1 MNTPTQKLRSSQ
13 TPIIPFEPT
22 NPHEE
27 VTAKV
32 IRMMLNYE
40 LVRVQ
45 LESNLI
51 DLDPNQRAAK
61 RHEAIQLRITGF
73 RTQREAREQGMPFTY
88 DDELLRRE
96 AIRMAYLLV
105 RNETEE
111 ARRIEEEVVAIS
123 VNTALYGMDDDLITF
138 ATAA

>member
-1 MNTPTQKLRSSQ
+1 MNTATH
-13 TPIIPFEPT
+13 TPIAPFEPKDQ
-22 NPHEE
+22 HED

-32 IRMMLNYE
+32 IRMMLKYE
-40 LVRVQ
+40 LIRVQ
-45 LESNLI
+45 LESNLV
-51 DLDPNQRAAK
+51 DLDSNQRALK

-88 DDELLRRE
+88 DDDLLRRE

-111 ARRIEEEVVAIS
+111 AQRIEEQVVAIS
-123 VNTALYGMDDDLITF
+123 VNKALYGMDDELIAF